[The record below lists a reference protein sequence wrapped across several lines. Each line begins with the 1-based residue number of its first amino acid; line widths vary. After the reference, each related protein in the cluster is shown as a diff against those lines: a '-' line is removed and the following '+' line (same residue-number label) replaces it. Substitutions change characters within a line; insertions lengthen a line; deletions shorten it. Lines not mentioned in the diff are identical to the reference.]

1 MERLTEAQAPQQADL
16 PMSSEPEPSVSPQ
29 DRERL
34 LHEAYCADRAKLLS
48 GSYRRD
54 DANNPEIY
62 VTAITLILSEFP
74 RATVEF
80 ATDPRTGIQSTEQ
93 FRAFP
98 PNSGE
103 VKAFCEE
110 DIKRAHRMAQ
120 PVSTFRKR
128 EYSPPPS
135 FPGARANL
143 HVLAEAPQYGAVK
156 AFVDS
161 GECDSRDFEF
171 TDRGV
176 KVALSVFQ
184 NLAGGRLNTGGR
196 TRHIAPTDA
205 ELRAMYGKREAE
217 A

>member
-1 MERLTEAQAPQQADL
+1 
-16 PMSSEPEPSVSPQ
+16 
-29 DRERL
+29 
-34 LHEAYCADRAKLLS
+34 
-48 GSYRRD
+48 
-54 DANNPEIY
+54 
-62 VTAITLILSEFP
+62 
-74 RATVEF
+74 
-80 ATDPRTGIQSTEQ
+80 
-93 FRAFP
+93 
-98 PNSGE
+98 
-103 VKAFCEE
+103 
-110 DIKRAHRMAQ
+110 MAQ

-156 AFVDS
+156 AFVIPAS
-161 GECDSRDFEF
+161 AI
-171 TDRGV
+171 RGTLSSQTAAF
-176 KVALSVFQ
+176 KIALSVFQ

>member
-1 MERLTEAQAPQQADL
+1 
-16 PMSSEPEPSVSPQ
+16 
-29 DRERL
+29 
-34 LHEAYCADRAKLLS
+34 
-48 GSYRRD
+48 
-54 DANNPEIY
+54 
-62 VTAITLILSEFP
+62 
-74 RATVEF
+74 
-80 ATDPRTGIQSTEQ
+80 
-93 FRAFP
+93 
-98 PNSGE
+98 
-103 VKAFCEE
+103 
-110 DIKRAHRMAQ
+110 MAQ

-135 FPGARANL
+135 FPGCRANL
-143 HVLAEAPQYGAVK
+143 RVLAEAPQYGAVK